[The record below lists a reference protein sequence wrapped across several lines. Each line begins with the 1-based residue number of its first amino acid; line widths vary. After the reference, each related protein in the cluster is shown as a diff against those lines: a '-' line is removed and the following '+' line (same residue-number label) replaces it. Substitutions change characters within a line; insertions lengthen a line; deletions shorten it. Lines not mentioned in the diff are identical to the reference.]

1 MAGLVPAIH
10 VLLSAQ
16 RKAWMPGTRPGMT
29 QRKHSAM
36 TTVAVAENNMP
47 RIAVCCLFAAAAL
60 SADPAAADP
69 VADFYRGRNIN
80 LYIGYSVGG
89 GYDNYARVLA
99 RHLGNHIPGNPS
111 ILPQNMPGAGSLRAV
126 NFLYNAAPKDGT
138 AIATFGRG
146 LAMEPLIGS
155 SQTSFDARKFLWL
168 GSGSDEVS
176 LCGTWHTSRIKTWN
190 DMQTIPFTV
199 GGEGS
204 GSDPDIFAAMMKNVF
219 GVKLRIVS
227 GYPGSAEVALA
238 VERKEVDG
246 RCGWSLSSMRQ
257 MRPDWLPT
265 KQFTAIVQ
273 LNLEKSPDLPDVPV
287 VTDYAQTQTQRQIL
301 KLVLSRQNMAR
312 PFAAPPGV
320 PADRAA
326 ALRKAF
332 DQTMA
337 DREFIDE
344 ARARGL
350 EINPV
355 TGAEIDRL
363 LAEVYQTPP
372 DVVAKA
378 KAAVAPE
385 Q

>member
-1 MAGLVPAIH
+1 MH
-10 VLLSAQ
+10 RLSL
-16 RKAWMPGTRPGMT
+16 W
-29 QRKHSAM
+29 
-36 TTVAVAENNMP
+36 
-47 RIAVCCLFAAAAL
+47 CLCGVAL
-60 SADPAAADP
+60 SVSIMDHAKADP

-99 RHLGNHIPGNPS
+99 RHMGNHIPGNPS
-111 ILPQNMPGAGSLRAV
+111 ILPQNMPGAGSLRSV
-126 NFLYNAAPKDGT
+126 NYLYNAAPKDGT

-155 SQTSFDARKFLWL
+155 SPTQFDARKLIWL
-168 GSGSDEVS
+168 GSGSDEIS
-176 LCGTWHTSRIKTWN
+176 LCGTWHTSRVKTWN

-238 VERKEVDG
+238 VEREEVDG
-246 RCGWSLSSMRQ
+246 RCGWSLSSLRQ

-265 KQFTAIVQ
+265 KQFNAIVQ
-273 LNLEKSPDLPDVPV
+273 LNLKKSPDLPDVPV
-287 VTDYAQTQTQRQIL
+287 ITEYAKTETQRQIL

-320 PADRAA
+320 PADRAE
-326 ALRKAF
+326 ALRQAF
-332 DQTMA
+332 DRTMA
-337 DREFIDE
+337 DQEFIDE

-350 EINPV
+350 EVNPV
-355 TGAEIDRL
+355 SGVEIDKL
-363 LAEVYQTPP
+363 IGEIYQTPP
-372 DVVAKA
+372 DVVAQA

-385 Q
+385 R